1 MLQSLAPGGITLDG
15 ARFLPQVL
23 SPLIAAGERGDPLEP
38 VVSAIV
44 RMFGFDTFLY
54 GASLSVRPG
63 QEAISYVFT
72 TTPRDWMARYDQ
84 RAYIEVDP
92 RVLYSFESAMPYIWD
107 QESERGKSAATDAF
121 LDDAA
126 AHGVA
131 SGVAFAIH
139 AAPQGHVLIAYNSAQ
154 GEITDLR
161 RFEIARNLG
170 DMYLLG
176 IYFHEVFMKTVIA
189 RGLPPRFQ
197 GAPLS
202 PQEKRCL
209 LYSAHGY
216 TSRYIAS
223 ALGISER
230 TVELHF
236 SHLRSKL
243 DVANRQEAV
252 AKAIAEGI
260 IRREELPGE
269 RSAIVE
275 RTPPARSKVPG
286 NGHGRSSAATYR
298 R

>member
-1 MLQSLAPGGITLDG
+1 MSEPALGRLSQHEIVGHAAMSAVRAHIQTHLDNALPVAGLAAVAG
-15 ARFLPQVL
+15 L
-23 SPLIAAGERGDPLEP
+23 SPFHFARKFKAMVGMPP
-38 VVSAIV
+38 H
-44 RMFGFDTFLY
+44 
-54 GASLSVRPG
+54 
-63 QEAISYVFT
+63 SYVT
-72 TTPRDWMARYDQ
+72 KMRME
-84 RAYIEVDP
+84 RACLLLAE
-92 RVLYSFESAMPYIWD
+92 
-107 QESERGKSAATDAF
+107 TD
-121 LDDAA
+121 
-126 AHGVA
+126 V
-131 SGVAFAIH
+131 
-139 AAPQGHVLIAYNSAQ
+139 P
-154 GEITDLR
+154 LR
-161 RFEIARNLG
+161 EIARNLG

-275 RTPPARSKVPG
+275 RTPPARSKVHG
-286 NGHGRSSAATYR
+286 NGHRRPSAATYR